1 MEERL
6 DARFL
11 KKLGSFR
18 LDVTLTLGTEIGVI
32 FGPSGAGKSQTLR
45 ALAGL
50 SKPDEGYIKL
60 NGRILA
66 DASKKISAP
75 PKDRHIGL
83 VFQELSLFPHLTALE
98 NVAYGLKC
106 SDRLEVAAEWLHMVR
121 LDGLSDRY
129 PHQLSGGQRQRVALA
144 RALAP
149 GPDLLLLDEPFNAL
163 DGPVRRALRRELKW
177 LFNKTKTP
185 IIYVTHD
192 IEDVCSMADRVFF
205 IRDGELAASI
215 PVQSLWDPSV
225 QGAIWHSL
233 GWGTLIHGLIE
244 ERSGLCWIV
253 WDGGHL
259 ALPPTVRVKGDVTAF
274 VAPHHVKLLYPD
286 LPVDLELED
295 NVIEGVVAERVVLGG
310 TTRLFVRACNL
321 QWQVEFLNESYA
333 TMELSEGQR
342 VRMAVKPGCIYV
354 LGSALNSCTID
365 PCTETQFE
373 QERSTHFSALDEKGE
388 TAYEGEDL
396 DHRGSL
402 RASPLARSHSD
413 RRE

>member
-6 DARFL
+6 NARFL

-66 DASKKISAP
+66 DASKKISVP
-75 PKDRHIGL
+75 PKDRRIGL

-149 GPDLLLLDEPFNAL
+149 EPDLLLLDEPFNAL

-215 PVQSLWDPSV
+215 SVQSLWDPSV

-233 GWGTLIHGLIE
+233 GWGTLIHGVIE

-253 WDGGHL
+253 WDGGRL
-259 ALPPTVRVKGDVTAF
+259 ALRPTVRVEGDVTAF
-274 VAPHHVKLLYPD
+274 VAPHHVKLLYPN
-286 LPVDLELED
+286 LSVDPELED

-342 VRMAVKPGCIYV
+342 VRMAVRPGCIYV
-354 LGSALNSCTID
+354 LGSASNSCTLGS
-365 PCTETQFE
+365 CMETQFE
-373 QERSTHFSALDEKGE
+373 QERSTPFSALDEKGE

>member
-6 DARFL
+6 DVRFL

-18 LDVTLTLGTEIGVI
+18 LNVALTLGTEIGVI

-45 ALAGL
+45 VLVGL

-60 NGRILA
+60 NGRVLA
-66 DASKKISAP
+66 DASKKISVP
-75 PKDRHIGL
+75 PKDRRIGL

-106 SDRLEVAAEWLHMVR
+106 GDRLEVAAEWLHMVR

-163 DGPVRRALRRELKW
+163 DGPVRRALRRELKG
-177 LFNKTKTP
+177 LFNETKTP

-225 QGAIWHSL
+225 QGSIWHSL
-233 GWGTLIHGLIE
+233 GWGTLVHGTVE

-253 WDGGHL
+253 WDGGRL
-259 ALPPTVRVKGDVTAF
+259 VLPPTVRVKGDVTAF
-274 VAPHHVKLLYPD
+274 VAPHHVKLLYHD

-295 NVIEGVVAERVVLGG
+295 NVMEGVVAERVVLGG

-321 QWQVEFLNESYA
+321 QWQVEFLNGSYV

-342 VRMAVKPGCIYV
+342 VRMAVKPGCIYI
-354 LGSALNSCTID
+354 LGSAPNSCTLD

-373 QERSTHFSALDEKGE
+373 QERSAPFPALDEKGE
-388 TAYEGEDL
+388 MAYEGEDL

-402 RASPLARSHSD
+402 GASPLARSHPD
-413 RRE
+413 RR

>member
-18 LDVTLTLGTEIGVI
+18 LDVALTLGEEIGVI

-45 ALAGL
+45 VLAGL

-66 DASKKISAP
+66 DASKKISLP
-75 PKDRHIGL
+75 PKERRIGL

-106 SDRLEVAAEWLHMVR
+106 SDRLEVAMEWLHMVR
-121 LDGLSDRY
+121 LDELSDRY
-129 PHQLSGGQRQRVALA
+129 PRQLSGGQRQRVALA

-163 DGPVRRALRRELKW
+163 DGPVRRALRRELKG
-177 LFNKTKTP
+177 LFNETKTP

-205 IRDGELAASI
+205 IRDGELVTSI

-225 QGAIWHSL
+225 QGSTWHSL
-233 GWGTLIHGLIE
+233 GWGTLIHGVIE
-244 ERSGLCWIV
+244 ERNGLYWIV
-253 WDGGHL
+253 WDGGRL
-259 ALPPTVRVKGDVTAF
+259 ALRPPVRVEGDVTAF

-286 LPVDLELED
+286 LPVDPELED
-295 NVIEGVVAERVVLGG
+295 NVMEGVVAERVVLGG

-321 QWQVEFLNESYA
+321 QWQVEFLNGSYA
-333 TMELSEGQR
+333 TIELSEGQR
-342 VRMAVKPGCIYV
+342 VRMAVKPGCIYILRSV
-354 LGSALNSCTID
+354 PNPCTID

-373 QERSTHFSALDEKGE
+373 RERRAPSSALDEKGE
-388 TAYEGEDL
+388 MAYEDENL
-396 DHRGSL
+396 DYRGGC
-402 RASPLARSHSD
+402 RASPLARPHSD
-413 RRE
+413 RR